1 MDFLNYQSKS
11 VFQPFPILRSGYANI
26 SARLY
31 GFRWDIFLKHAR
43 ISVFTYS
50 HRNYS
55 HRNLLP
61 SKLKIVRLREVY
73 VYRPS
78 GKCFLL
84 IWIITSMFYKR
95 FTGYGTLEKSF
106 A

>member
-1 MDFLNYQSKS
+1 MDFMNYQSKS

-50 HRNYS
+50 HRNLK
-55 HRNLLP
+55 LLD
-61 SKLKIVRLREVY
+61 L
-73 VYRPS
+73 
-78 GKCFLL
+78 GKYMS
-84 IWIITSMFYKR
+84 TVH
-95 FTGYGTLEKSF
+95 LENVF
-106 A
+106 F